1 MALLGGGD
9 GLEGEAGPQ
18 AATAPYVMQ
27 AATAPYV
34 MQAATAPYVMQAA
47 TAPYVMQAAT
57 APDEPWHS
65 LVAVAEEGETQ
76 EQQHS
81 ATNEH
86 LEPPPRLP
94 ATDVSGQVAP
104 RTRHGLPQTSFPER
118 LVFEGQ
124 NMMQSVGRLFS
135 DTATATVERVR
146 SAS

>member
-9 GLEGEAGPQ
+9 GLEGEAGP
-18 AATAPYVMQ
+18 
-27 AATAPYV
+27 
-34 MQAATAPYVMQAA
+34 QAA